1 MYPQFSPT
9 TFSKDI
15 LFKDTHFRIR
25 SCSGTYSVLMRENTD
40 QSNSEYGHFLR
51 SAALTKSM
59 NMDIWVVRT

>member
-15 LFKDTHFRIR
+15 FFKDTHFRIR
-25 SCSGTYSVLMRENTD
+25 SYSGTYSVLMRENTD
-40 QSNSEYGHFLR
+40 QNNSEYGHFLR

-59 NMDIWVVRT
+59 NMDIWVVGT